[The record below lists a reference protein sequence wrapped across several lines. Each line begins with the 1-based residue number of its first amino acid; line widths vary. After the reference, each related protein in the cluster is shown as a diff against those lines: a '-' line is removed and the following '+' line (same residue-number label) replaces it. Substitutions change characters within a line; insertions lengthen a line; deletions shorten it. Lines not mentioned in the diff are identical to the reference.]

1 VELNQRLNPGELVQI
16 RGGVRYQIA
25 DLEPGKEAVG
35 LIVEVLERNEQNPEW
50 DKYLVMWGGCIDA
63 LPGRRLKQ
71 VNLEKLS
78 QFVQKELNTS

>member
-35 LIVEVLERNEQNPEW
+35 LIVEVLERNEQNPE
-50 DKYLVMWGGCIDA
+50 
-63 LPGRRLKQ
+63 
-71 VNLEKLS
+71 
-78 QFVQKELNTS
+78 